1 MDTWTSTQHEHP
13 AESAGL
19 DAPNPEGVDV
29 AHQVTGGML
38 AAILLLSAAL
48 LMAGAMLLAAKAV
61 R

>member
-1 MDTWTSTQHEHP
+1 MDTWTSTTHEHP

-19 DAPNPEGVDV
+19 DAPNPDGVDA

-38 AAILLLSAAL
+38 AVIVLLSAAL
-48 LMAGAMLLAAKAV
+48 LTAGALLVAAGAV